1 MLNIDYSVLSKGVI
15 LIFDQNVYL
24 SNVRTARDFRVV
36 VKKPTPMVHNV
47 SVVILNEV
55 NDVDINWNDII
66 SQIKMQYGDNLV
78 ALLDADGNKI

>member
-1 MLNIDYSVLSKGVI
+1 MLKIDYSVLNKGII

-47 SVVILNEV
+47 SVVILNELK
-55 NDVDINWNDII
+55 DAEINWQEII
-66 SQIKMQYGDNLV
+66 SEIKRQYGENLV
-78 ALLDADGNKI
+78 ALLDSDGNNL

>member
-1 MLNIDYSVLSKGVI
+1 MLKIDYSVLDKGII

-47 SVVILNEV
+47 SVVILNELK
-55 NDVDINWNDII
+55 DADIN
-66 SQIKMQYGDNLV
+66 
-78 ALLDADGNKI
+78 